1 MVFSWQTFNKN
12 ISSDGEKKR
21 AAEEYLEMPWNT
33 HVFAFSKPETNRS
46 HTLLVAAWELC
57 CTSMASA
64 VTDPPTIA
72 RSYSGSIPLP
82 PWPRCALPVLNAG
95 SFRATKSRS
104 SPLGFRHQTRST
116 TFDLL
121 PLTYSSMSWQ
131 MPRQCR
137 QWRWSSRN
145 SWSHHYHAWGLHAMP
160 PNNSTMRPFASID
173 V

>member
-64 VTDPPTIA
+64 ATDPPTIA

-95 SFRATKSRS
+95 SFRGTKSQS

-121 PLTYSSMSWQ
+121 
-131 MPRQCR
+131 
-137 QWRWSSRN
+137 
-145 SWSHHYHAWGLHAMP
+145 
-160 PNNSTMRPFASID
+160 STFDLFID
-173 V
+173 VLASAATVPTVVLEQPQLMITSLSRLGFARNAPEQFHDAPVC